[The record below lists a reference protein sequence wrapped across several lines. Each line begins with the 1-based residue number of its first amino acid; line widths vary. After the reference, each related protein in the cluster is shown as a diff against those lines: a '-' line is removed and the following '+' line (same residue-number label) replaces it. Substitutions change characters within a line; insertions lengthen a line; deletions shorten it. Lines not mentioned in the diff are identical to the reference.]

1 MAGNVLSFTFQME
14 RKELSRQLAAILFTD
29 IVGYTTMMQRDED
42 LALTSVRRHHDV
54 IEKTIPTFD
63 GEIYQYYGDGSLSI
77 FPSATQA
84 VQCAFEIQK
93 QMLQEP
99 AVYARTGI
107 HIGEI
112 YTEGGKIFGDGV
124 NLASR
129 IESIGQGGT
138 VLFSRDVYEKIRN
151 HNTLHAQLLG
161 TFEFKNVD
169 DPVDVFFLTNAEIIS
184 PDKKLVEGK
193 LKEKKKK
200 SIFSFRTG
208 LLIGLGLVVMLGLYI
223 KNDQK
228 VAGDDWNEEK
238 SVAVLPFKN
247 YGDNQDEDF
256 LSIGIADDILVQL
269 SQIKDLKVIS
279 QASSMKYQ
287 DSDKGLMVI
296 ANELGVTSLLDGS
309 VQRHGDQ
316 LRISVS
322 LIKASDESV
331 IWSERFEGKI
341 EDVLNVQRDVALA
354 VSKKLKLNLAPQIKS
369 RLEGTANVDPEA
381 YIHYQKGQE
390 LLKRSSG
397 AAEDMVKARSYFDLS
412 IQEDSNFVQAW
423 IGMAEAWI
431 ETIFWHRAAD
441 EDALPQAKVA
451 AMRAREL
458 DPESGESYGVLGAV
472 NLLEYDIPSAEANLR
487 KSLELNQ
494 NYSFAYERLAWVELY
509 RGRSRE
515 AIAFYE
521 KIIELDPL
529 STRYKG
535 SMINGYY
542 FMGKYKEGIER
553 GHQFLKEDP
562 LDNFLI
568 WSVALCYAGNKEY
581 QKAIDLLKKR
591 TLGTHTNWIYTY
603 CYAKLGRLDEARK
616 NLEYHYE
623 RKKTGHV
630 PDFMMAVQHAA
641 LGEKDKA
648 MDYLEAS
655 VNAAGENWF
664 VLGFSTDPMLDG
676 LRNEPRFIALVK
688 RVKEES

>member
-1 MAGNVLSFTFQME
+1 MQ

-42 LALTSVRRHHDV
+42 LALASVRRHHDV
-54 IEKTIPTFD
+54 LEKTIPTFD

-99 AVYARTGI
+99 AVYVRTGI

-151 HNTLHAQLLG
+151 HNTLRSKSLG
-161 TFEFKNVD
+161 TFEFKNVE
-169 DPVDVFFLTNAEIIS
+169 DPVDVFFLTNPEIIT
-184 PDKKLVEGK
+184 PDKKLIDGK

-208 LLIGLGLVVMLGLYI
+208 LLIGLGLVVMLGLFI

-228 VAGDDWNEEK
+228 AVSDDWDEEK

-247 YGDNQDEDF
+247 YGDNRDEEF

-279 QASSMKYQ
+279 QASSMKYK
-287 DSDKGLMVI
+287 DSDKDLMII
-296 ANELGVTSLLDGS
+296 ASELGVTSLLDGS

-331 IWSERFEGKI
+331 IWSERFDGKI

-354 VSKKLKLNLAPQIKS
+354 VSEKLKVNLAPQIKN
-369 RLEGTANVDPEA
+369 RLEGTVNVDPEA

-412 IQEDSNFVQAW
+412 IREDSNFAQAW
-423 IGMAEAWI
+423 IGLADAWI

-441 EDALPQAKVA
+441 EDALPQAKAA

-458 DPESGESYGVLGAV
+458 DPASGESYGVLGAV
-472 NLLEYDIPSAEANLR
+472 NLLEHDISSAESNLR
-487 KSLELNQ
+487 KSLELNP
-494 NYSFAYERLAWVELY
+494 NYSFTYERLAWVEMF
-509 RGRSRE
+509 RGHKKE
-515 AIAFYE
+515 CIDLYE

-535 SMINGYY
+535 SMISGYY
-542 FMGKYKEGIER
+542 FMNRYKEGIER
-553 GHQFLKEDP
+553 GNQFLSHDP
-562 LDNFLI
+562 LDNFLL
-568 WSVALCYAGNKEY
+568 WSVAHCHAGNKEY

-591 TLGTHTNWIYTY
+591 SLGTHTNWVYTY
-603 CYAKLGRLDEARK
+603 CYAKLGRIEEARK

-641 LGEKDKA
+641 LGEKEKA
-648 MDYLEAS
+648 MDYLESS
-655 VNAAGENWF
+655 VNTGGENWF
-664 VLGFSTDPMLDG
+664 VLGFNTDPMLDVI
-676 LRNEPRFIALVK
+676 RSEPRFIALQK
-688 RVKEES
+688 RVKEQFF